1 MVDTQPNQKSVSN
14 RDVRIW
20 RANKQNTLTIVVHNY
35 LGHPPFPTSDFSNAN
50 TAHASPKSSS
60 APIQLP
66 SWLLIASSQ
75 LCMDSLDYHLSIY
88 NLLLL
93 LRSDDLNYFG
103 RSPPSDLLTSVS
115 LRGLLSPQNAVWSG
129 IGPSS
134 YFELKVDAKFVLSI
148 LMDSSFL
155 KD

>member
-1 MVDTQPNQKSVSN
+1 M
-14 RDVRIW
+14 
-20 RANKQNTLTIVVHNY
+20 NKLNTLTIVVHNY

-75 LCMDSLDYHLSIY
+75 LCMDFLDYHLSIY

-115 LRGLLSPQNAVWSG
+115 LRGRLRGLLSPQNAVWSG

-134 YFELKVDAKFVLSI
+134 YFELKVDAKFVSSI
-148 LMDSSFL
+148 LMDLSFL